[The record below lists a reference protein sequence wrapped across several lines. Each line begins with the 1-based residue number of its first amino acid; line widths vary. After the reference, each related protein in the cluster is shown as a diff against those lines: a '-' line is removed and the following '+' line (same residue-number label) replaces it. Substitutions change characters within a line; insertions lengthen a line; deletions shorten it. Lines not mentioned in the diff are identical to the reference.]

1 METPQPICMV
11 RDGKE
16 VRPLISDERE
26 RITGFF
32 LFGEGFG
39 DMICLLP
46 TVQKTA
52 ELMGKRLDVWTRR
65 PEVFS
70 NHPLLNPVRSDD
82 EALAAYL
89 SGNDRLLIVSP
100 VEIEGLP
107 SRNQT
112 HIVEQ
117 PAHGIINLQPS
128 DKKVRLYTTD
138 EHRQR
143 AAELLQPL
151 GQSSKVV
158 LHPNRSWEIRTWP
171 NQRWRRLAQGLLE
184 RGVQI
189 VVVGSEIPNIG
200 VSEQNI
206 AKGVFDLEIE
216 HPSLLDLTNQTSL
229 HELREVISLCDLV
242 ITVDSGVLHVANCTD
257 TDIVAIFT
265 DIDPRFRTRI
275 RDNKPNAG
283 TKIVHSPCPKQFC
296 QSWHGSTGECI
307 QPREKNMCCLPSVE
321 LVLEEV
327 MGSLHDTAKP

>member
-1 METPQPICMV
+1 M
-11 RDGKE
+11 
-16 VRPLISDERE
+16 
-26 RITGFF
+26 
-32 LFGEGFG
+32 LF
-39 DMICLLP
+39 
-46 TVQKTA
+46 
-52 ELMGKRLDVWTRR
+52 R
-65 PEVFS
+65 S
-70 NHPLLNPVRSDD
+70 PLLNPVRSDD

-100 VEIEGLP
+100 VEIKGLP

-117 PAHGIINLQPS
+117 PARGIIDLQPG

-151 GQSSKVV
+151 GQMPKVV
-158 LHPNRSWEIRTWP
+158 LHPNRSWKIRTWP
-171 NQRWRRLAQGLLE
+171 SERWRRLTQGLLE

-189 VVVGSEIPNIG
+189 VAVGSEVSNIG

-206 AKGVFDLEIE
+206 PKGVFDLGIE

-229 HELREVISLCDLV
+229 HELREVIALCDLV

-307 QPREKNMCCLPSVE
+307 QPEDKNMCCLPSVE
-321 LVLEEV
+321 QVLEAV
-327 MGSLHDTAKP
+327 MGFLRDQPSP

>member
-1 METPQPICMV
+1 MKTPQPICMV
-11 RDGKE
+11 RDSKE
-16 VRPLISDERE
+16 IRPLMSDEHE

-65 PEVFS
+65 PEVFA
-70 NHPLLNPVRSDD
+70 NHHLLNPVRSDD

-100 VEIEGLP
+100 VEIEELP

-117 PAHGIINLQPS
+117 PARGIIDLQPL

-138 EHRQR
+138 EPRQR

-151 GQSSKVV
+151 GQAPKVV

-171 NQRWRRLAQGLLE
+171 SERWRRLTQGLLE
-184 RGVQI
+184 HGLQI
-189 VVVGSEIPNIG
+189 VVVGSEVPNIG
-200 VSEQNI
+200 GSEQNI
-206 AKGVFDLEIE
+206 PKGVFDLGIE

-229 HELREVISLCDLV
+229 HELREVIALCDLV

-296 QSWHGSTGECI
+296 QSWHGTTGECI
-307 QPREKNMCCLPSVE
+307 QPGEKNMCCLPSVKQM
-321 LVLEEV
+321 LEAV
-327 MGSLHDTAKP
+327 MGFLRLNP